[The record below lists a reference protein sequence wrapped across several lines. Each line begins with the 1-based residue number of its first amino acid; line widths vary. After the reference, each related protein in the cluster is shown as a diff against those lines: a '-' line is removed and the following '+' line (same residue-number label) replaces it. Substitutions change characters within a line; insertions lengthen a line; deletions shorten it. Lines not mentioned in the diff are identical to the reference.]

1 MTNLQKL
8 VEQELELLDTF
19 VTDDTTDHLNLSSV
33 NFKQVS
39 DLLES
44 YKFNQIDRS
53 INSSDIFWSFKNE
66 TLQIDAE
73 RCLYTDEWNFYKDF
87 I

>member
-8 VEQELELLDTF
+8 VEQELEVLDTF
-19 VTDDTTDHLNLSSV
+19 IITDTPNHLNLSLV
-33 NFKQVS
+33 NFRQVS

-53 INSSDIFWSFKNE
+53 INSSDIFWMFKNE
-66 TLQIDAE
+66 TIEISAE